1 MNANSIL
8 EFAKRNKTSIIKKSL
23 IATGAAAGLILV
35 LGTAFREDETISDAD
50 IAELLDNEL
59 GLDSDIPADPTPED

>member
-35 LGTAFREDETISDAD
+35 LGAAFREDETVSDEE

-59 GLDSDIPADPTPED
+59 GLDSDTPADPTPED